1 MAKMR
6 RKKTVFKAKNIFQI
20 SDDGVWYEN

>member
-6 RKKTVFKAKNIFQI
+6 RKRIAFKAKNIFQI
-20 SDDGVWYEN
+20 SNDNVWYEN